1 MKKLLGKKDITYKK
15 WKDALDPILQF
26 KIKKDYS
33 ELKSTKPEG
42 TMKPDDSKNIFHYE
56 NISVDS
62 AIVNWNKIKGEG
74 RRVKHFYIE
83 LSDIKEKQL

>member
-1 MKKLLGKKDITYKK
+1 M
-15 WKDALDPILQF
+15 
-26 KIKKDYS
+26 
-33 ELKSTKPEG
+33 
-42 TMKPDDSKNIFHYE
+42 MKPDDSKNIFHYE